1 MGGLMKVYHHGH
13 GTSNR
18 GQPYGLM
25 LLIAFGAAIIGVM
38 VVHKFRERRIFNL
51 LLTEKDRELTALQ
64 LLLQKE
70 REHARQTKLKLEEMK
85 AKVNTL
91 RTQKRGLDGKIM
103 EMRSTISS
111 LREEQRTIELVLE
124 EKQNEIKLI
133 RGRETY
139 VSNDN
144 PQLKALSQMAKQKE
158 SGVEELKNHL
168 EAPVR
173 IWSVSTDD
181 PSNASINLQ
190 TKTSLTER
198 DQANANDGKQVS
210 AMMNESTNHEVADS
224 STEQAESGRSKA
236 VISENEEQTT
246 PSEDGM
252 ENGETN
258 VASREEIGEQS
269 HKVDD
274 SEESMSEDRST
285 PAGERTDGDAGM
297 NINTKSQ
304 SGEALVVP
312 ENNDIARTEAV
323 GNHDA
328 EVQRA
333 SDDINEMQTTQ
344 SKVLQTSGDGLA
356 GKIVN
361 AQGAENQD
369 AVITYKG
376 GMKLEVPDQPQIRQN
391 RLERDRYLK
400 KTKRK
405 WLNKIHRSKGSTGNS
420 VSKEVA
426 VINEN
431 LTVVTESSSVYHD
444 KKTSDDLQ
452 TGENSKMEANENF
465 LEHGELQEDM
475 DPKKAEN
482 NTEEG
487 KDGPKGIRLLKQEK
501 HQEDRNITTHLM
513 AEKWQ
518 TLNNT
523 SISTEL
529 ENIPLEDTPTSTTI
543 HIEEATSSEAKHQKQ
558 PYLEESEKQAVEL
571 HRPEERIDAHKDEV
585 SEQTETG
592 SNDKELDNPEMENFK
607 ETESESDASRESLSD
622 FVTDGESNSDRS
634 NEPEY

>member
-1 MGGLMKVYHHGH
+1 
-13 GTSNR
+13 
-18 GQPYGLM
+18 
-25 LLIAFGAAIIGVM
+25 M

-285 PAGERTDGDAGM
+285 PAGERTDGDAGK

-328 EVQRA
+328 EVQGA
-333 SDDINEMQTTQ
+333 SDDMNEMQTTQ

-376 GMKLEVPDQPQIRQN
+376 GMKLEMPDQPQIWQN

-405 WLNKIHRSKGSTGNS
+405 WLNKIHGSKGSTGNS
-420 VSKEVA
+420 VSKEAA
-426 VINEN
+426 VIKDKSFIQGALESERDGYNEN

-444 KKTSDDLQ
+444 KKISDDLQ
-452 TGENSKMEANENF
+452 TGENSKMEANENV
-465 LEHGELQEDM
+465 LEHGELQEDL

-487 KDGPKGIRLLKQEK
+487 KDGPKGTRLLKQEK

-543 HIEEATSSEAKHQKQ
+543 HIEEATSSKAKHQEQ
-558 PYLEESEKQAVEL
+558 PYLEESEQQAVEL

-585 SEQTETG
+585 SEQTETDN
-592 SNDKELDNPEMENFK
+592 NDKELDNPEMENLK
-607 ETESESDASRESLSD
+607 ETESESDASRESLSN
-622 FVTDGESNSDRS
+622 FETDGELNSDRS